1 MLTLVLCYK
10 LYYLCVINLLFNNHD
25 YVVQAEI
32 ISDVTDLLENETLSS
47 TFTCLVVGE
56 PVPNISWYF
65 NDVTLFV
72 LNSSKY
78 QISNSINGTMIESFL
93 TIMSV
98 QSSDVGKYTCHAE
111 NIVGMD
117 QSSGILT
124 VNGKWDCK
132 TGE

>member
-1 MLTLVLCYK
+1 MLTCYTP
-10 LYYLCVINLLFNNHD
+10 YYLCVINLLFNNYD

-32 ISDVTDLLENETLSS
+32 IGEVTDALENETLSS
-47 TFTCLVVGE
+47 TFTCQAVGE
-56 PVPNISWYF
+56 PYPNISWYF
-65 NDVTLFV
+65 NDVTLIV

-78 QISNSINGTMIESFL
+78 QISNSINRTMIESIL

-111 NIVGMD
+111 NFVGID

-124 VNGKWDCK
+124 VNG
-132 TGE
+132 T

>member
-1 MLTLVLCYK
+1 MIMY
-10 LYYLCVINLLFNNHD
+10 I
-25 YVVQAEI
+25 VQAEI
-32 ISDVTDLLENETLSS
+32 IGEVTDLLENETLSS
-47 TFTCLVVGE
+47 TFTCLAVGE

-65 NDVTLFV
+65 NDVTLIV

-93 TIMSV
+93 TIISV
-98 QSSDVGKYTCHAE
+98 QSSDVGKYTCRAE

-124 VNGKWDCK
+124 VNGKWDFK
-132 TGE
+132 TDIRKANHLQPMI